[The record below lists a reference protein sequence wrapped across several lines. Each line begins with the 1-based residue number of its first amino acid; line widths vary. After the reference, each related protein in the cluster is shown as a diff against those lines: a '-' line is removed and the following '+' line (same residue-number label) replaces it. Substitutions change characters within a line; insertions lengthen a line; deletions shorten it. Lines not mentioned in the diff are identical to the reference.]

1 MQHQHGPDPW
11 RWTALCRNE
20 ARLLENVFRAACS
33 TPFFQSIVF
42 KSQEVAL
49 ANWGLIEA
57 SYIRNS
63 ARMFVSHESSRI
75 CTRVNSNSLFHQ
87 PSCLPFA
94 IKLMKSSKEFL
105 SSSHGSD
112 SSLKV
117 CWLISHFKESN
128 T

>member
-57 SYIRNS
+57 SYIRKIRLPS
-63 ARMFVSHESSRI
+63 DLLTAPSLLSH
-75 CTRVNSNSLFHQ
+75 SLQ
-87 PSCLPFA
+87 SINPFRE
-94 IKLMKSSKEFL
+94 L
-105 SSSHGSD
+105 D
-112 SSLKV
+112 SGTS
-117 CWLISHFKESN
+117 
-128 T
+128 